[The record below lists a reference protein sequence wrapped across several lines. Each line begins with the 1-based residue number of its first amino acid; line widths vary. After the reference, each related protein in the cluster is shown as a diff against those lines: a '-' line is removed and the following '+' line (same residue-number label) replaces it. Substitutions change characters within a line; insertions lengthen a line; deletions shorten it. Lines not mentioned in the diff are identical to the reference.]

1 MIEIIYAV
9 NRFLGEFEPIWLLAV
24 LLAEGLVGYVTLTW
38 VKREFYYDADKDV
51 ARKQKKT
58 KTTKKTTTQPGGAS
72 VVEEAT
78 EVSENI
84 PDVKVEPK

>member
-1 MIEIIYAV
+1 MMEEINNFLLKWEPLWLLSV
-9 NRFLGEFEPIWLLAV
+9 LLGE
-24 LLAEGLVGYVTLTW
+24 GLIGYITLTW
-38 VKREFYYDADKDV
+38 VKREYFYDEGKDL

-72 VVEEAT
+72 IVEEQT

-84 PDVKVEPK
+84 PDQKVETK

>member
-1 MIEIIYAV
+1 MLKEI
-9 NRFLGEFEPIWLLAV
+9 NDFLLVWEPTWLLAV
-24 LLAEGLVGYVTLTW
+24 LLGEGLIGYITLTW
-38 VKREFYYDADKDV
+38 VKREFFYDADKDS

-84 PDVKVEPK
+84 PETKADIK